1 MEDST
6 ANTSEVN
13 VKLRKEIK
21 HLSSNLL
28 FQSIALALMLITA
41 LFMSFKYSPIWII
54 ISVFLVYDFA
64 EALGKYINIYKEI
77 RVLNEIKKIIE
88 NIPWAQVKG
97 REGEI
102 EQALNFINYRI
113 DNGQSSKDAL
123 DRFRKDVESIINR
136 S

>member
-21 HLSSNLL
+21 HLSNNLL